1 MAVVSVRLNEQEEK
15 ILDCLVEEL
24 HEEKSTLFKKA
35 LIEMY
40 EDHQDIKFIDN
51 YIQKSRKKK
60 PTFISADELLKR
72 IGD

>member
-15 ILDCLVEEL
+15 ILNYLVEEL
-24 HEEKSTLFKKA
+24 HEEKSTLFKKS

-72 IGD
+72 IGG